1 MEMVSSHIFILK
13 LASNE
18 ARTFLHVDLLLR
30 MLQASAH
37 QHMMI
42 FCRFCKPWAISIIP
56 DASDVA
62 FAMNVWM
69 GFRSQWISTIRSIV
83 STIST
88 SELRDVSNMLHNKYY
103 VHTFKKRLYRFRI
116 FAPSCAKCG
125 ESITPFEGTSET
137 VRVAAL
143 GKDFHVDCYVCE
155 VNHLPFAILKDCNKL
170 ILSFFP

>member
-37 QHMMI
+37 QHMLI

-88 SELRDVSNMLHNKYY
+88 SELRDISNMLHNKYY
-103 VHTFKKRLYRFRI
+103 VYTFKK
-116 FAPSCAKCG
+116 
-125 ESITPFEGTSET
+125 TT
-137 VRVAAL
+137 
-143 GKDFHVDCYVCE
+143 
-155 VNHLPFAILKDCNKL
+155 
-170 ILSFFP
+170 LSFQNFCPLMCKMRGEYYSI

>member
-1 MEMVSSHIFILK
+1 
-13 LASNE
+13 
-18 ARTFLHVDLLLR
+18 
-30 MLQASAH
+30 
-37 QHMMI
+37 
-42 FCRFCKPWAISIIP
+42 
-56 DASDVA
+56 
-62 FAMNVWM
+62 MNVWM

-88 SELRDVSNMLHNKYY
+88 SELRDVSNLLYNRYY

-155 VNHLPFAILKDCNKL
+155 VNLYQLQLLNAINQFCPFFRK
-170 ILSFFP
+170 

>member
-1 MEMVSSHIFILK
+1 MEMVSSHSFILK

-88 SELRDVSNMLHNKYY
+88 SELRDVSNKLHNNYY
-103 VHTFKKRLYRFRI
+103 VLLKNDFVFSEFLPPHVQNVERVSLHLKALAKLSELPHLAKTF
-116 FAPSCAKCG
+116 
-125 ESITPFEGTSET
+125 T
-137 VRVAAL
+137 
-143 GKDFHVDCYVCE
+143 
-155 VNHLPFAILKDCNKL
+155 
-170 ILSFFP
+170 

>member
-37 QHMMI
+37 QQMMI

-88 SELRDVSNMLHNKYY
+88 SELRDISNMLHNKYY
-103 VHTFKKRLYRFRI
+103 VYTFKK
-116 FAPSCAKCG
+116 
-125 ESITPFEGTSET
+125 TT
-137 VRVAAL
+137 
-143 GKDFHVDCYVCE
+143 
-155 VNHLPFAILKDCNKL
+155 
-170 ILSFFP
+170 LSFQNFCPLMCKMRGEYYSI